1 MLSNFS
7 AGGLVSECLA
17 ALNAD
22 HLKSDCG
29 TVKRLVELKEEEEE
43 AEEEEAGEEDV
54 DSNDEVFSLELE
66 RGETGLGLALVDTR
80 VSTVK
85 KQSCIKHVRGAF
97 KHQFDFFI
105 FNKKCSTFN
114 QKSTI
119 LQFLFPFNKKLN

>member
-1 MLSNFS
+1 M
-7 AGGLVSECLA
+7 SECLA

-43 AEEEEAGEEDV
+43 AEEAEEEEAREEDV

-66 RGETGLGLALVDTR
+66 RGKTGLGLALVDTR

-105 FNKKCSTFN
+105 FSKKCSTFN